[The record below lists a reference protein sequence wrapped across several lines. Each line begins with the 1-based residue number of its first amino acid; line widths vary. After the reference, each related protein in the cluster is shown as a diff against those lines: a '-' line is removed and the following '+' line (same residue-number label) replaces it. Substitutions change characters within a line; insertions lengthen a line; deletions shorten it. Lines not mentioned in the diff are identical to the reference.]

1 MAASRPSPTTARNS
15 RAKATRSTGKSHPEH
30 HLSQI
35 PTTEQATP
43 RHTHGN
49 RASDT
54 RPQAHETLKTM
65 TTIIMRTSDDNRMWS
80 FLALFQG
87 FRFLGNLPI
96 TLVSPRGTHRHP
108 RIIRE
113 RSTTLPALSVF
124 ADRHGKV
131 QYPLWFHDVP
141 HGWCPEAFTR
151 QHVSMA
157 DNRQND
163 TQPVQPSQ
171 PPMASKS
178 IPNPTGPLQTAQIS
192 WLMVQSRLRRHRPNS
207 RNGQLRS
214 MISALSASSRSRTPM
229 ADRIAWLR
237 DGMVEVTR
245 ATNAEKRPNN
255 SK

>member
-1 MAASRPSPTTARNS
+1 MIIVANCFCFIPRFSIFGKPAGYAR
-15 RAKATRSTGKSHPEH
+15 
-30 HLSQI
+30 
-35 PTTEQATP
+35 
-43 RHTHGN
+43 
-49 RASDT
+49 
-54 RPQAHETLKTM
+54 
-65 TTIIMRTSDDNRMWS
+65 
-80 FLALFQG
+80 F
-87 FRFLGNLPI
+87 
-96 TLVSPRGTHRHP
+96 PRGTYRHP

-229 ADRIAWLR
+229 ADRIAGSAMAWWR
-237 DGMVEVTR
+237 SPVRPMRRSDRTIPSNRPCQANNQDHRWPDTR
-245 ATNAEKRPNN
+245 SR
-255 SK
+255 

>member
-1 MAASRPSPTTARNS
+1 MA
-15 RAKATRSTGKSHPEH
+15 
-30 HLSQI
+30 
-35 PTTEQATP
+35 
-43 RHTHGN
+43 
-49 RASDT
+49 
-54 RPQAHETLKTM
+54 
-65 TTIIMRTSDDNRMWS
+65 TIIMRTSHDNPS
-80 FLALFQG
+80 QLFLALFQG

>member
-1 MAASRPSPTTARNS
+1 
-15 RAKATRSTGKSHPEH
+15 
-30 HLSQI
+30 
-35 PTTEQATP
+35 
-43 RHTHGN
+43 
-49 RASDT
+49 
-54 RPQAHETLKTM
+54 M
-65 TTIIMRTSDDNRMWS
+65 T
-80 FLALFQG
+80 
-87 FRFLGNLPI
+87 
-96 TLVSPRGTHRHP
+96 
-108 RIIRE
+108 
-113 RSTTLPALSVF
+113 
-124 ADRHGKV
+124 
-131 QYPLWFHDVP
+131 
-141 HGWCPEAFTR
+141 
-151 QHVSMA
+151 

-163 TQPVQPSQ
+163 MQPVQPSQ

-237 DGMVEVTR
+237 DGMAEVTR

>member
-1 MAASRPSPTTARNS
+1 MIILANCFLLYSKVFDFGRPAGYAR
-15 RAKATRSTGKSHPEH
+15 
-30 HLSQI
+30 
-35 PTTEQATP
+35 
-43 RHTHGN
+43 
-49 RASDT
+49 
-54 RPQAHETLKTM
+54 
-65 TTIIMRTSDDNRMWS
+65 
-80 FLALFQG
+80 F
-87 FRFLGNLPI
+87 
-96 TLVSPRGTHRHP
+96 PRGTYRHP

-124 ADRHGKV
+124 ADRHGKA

>member
-1 MAASRPSPTTARNS
+1 MTLPRCGSASRLSAAASPRPSAPFPQSHHR
-15 RAKATRSTGKSHPEH
+15 RS
-30 HLSQI
+30 
-35 PTTEQATP
+35 
-43 RHTHGN
+43 
-49 RASDT
+49 
-54 RPQAHETLKTM
+54 QAHETLGTM
-65 TTIIMRTSDDNRMWS
+65 TTIIMRTSHDNPS
-80 FLALFQG
+80 QLFFALFQG

-96 TLVSPRGTHRHP
+96 TLVSPRGTYRHP

-229 ADRIAWLR
+229 ADRIAWLH